1 MLTTPAVRA
10 FERVVGLLARALAL
24 VAGAGVLLM
33 LLQTV
38 LDVIMGRVFGRP
50 IEGNLEI
57 ISVYHMVVVVF
68 LPLALV
74 ELRHEH
80 INADLFVRMLPAPAR
95 RAIYAFGCL
104 ISLGFFG
111 ALAWQ
116 TGIDAIEAWRID
128 EVMMGSVY
136 VPLWPAKF
144 ALPIGFAA
152 IELAVLLHLL
162 KTLSDPVFEPIPPE
176 PATDATD
183 RSSPGEPRS

>member
-1 MLTTPAVRA
+1 MRA
-10 FERVVGLLARALAL
+10 FESVVGWLARVLAL
-24 VAGAGVLLM
+24 GAGAGVSLM

-38 LDVIMGRVFGRP
+38 LDIIMGRVFGRP

-57 ISVYHMVVVVF
+57 VSVYHMVIVVF

-80 INADLFVRMLPAPAR
+80 INADLFVRMLPPPAQ

-116 TGIDAIEAWRID
+116 TAIDAVEAWRID

-144 ALPIGFAA
+144 ALPLGFAA
-152 IELAVLLHLL
+152 IELAVLLHLV
-162 KTLSDPVFEPIPPE
+162 KTLVDPAFEPVAQGPQDEAPSGAE
-176 PATDATD
+176 REESHA
-183 RSSPGEPRS
+183 